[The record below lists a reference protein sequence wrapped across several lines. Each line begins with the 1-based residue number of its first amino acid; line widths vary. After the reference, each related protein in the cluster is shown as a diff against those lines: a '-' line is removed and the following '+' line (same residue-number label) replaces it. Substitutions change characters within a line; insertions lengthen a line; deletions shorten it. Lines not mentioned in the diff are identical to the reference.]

1 MNVDL
6 IQDVFVAALV
16 VSVMLSVG
24 FTLDPAQLRDV
35 LGRRLQIASA
45 LSFEHALMPLLAFGI
60 AVALGAPPSGVAAV
74 VLCAAAPGG
83 PVGPVFA
90 QQARGD
96 VALAV
101 SLVVVMGILNVVTT
115 PLTLTLFGL
124 GADVPGGVALPL
136 IRTIALFQLLPLG
149 VAMYWRRHRPD
160 SAAVLGKL
168 CETATKAI
176 IAFLIVGVTI
186 ARWELLWQLDRR
198 TLAAVG
204 LCCLVSVGGGYIALQ
219 GDRAARRALACVAG
233 VRNLSLGLL
242 VASTAFDEE
251 TLLAVM
257 VYGLLM
263 LVVVAPVSVFW
274 SRRAIPSPLN
284 DAGPAAPR
292 SP

>member
-24 FTLDPAQLRDV
+24 FTLDPAQLREV

-45 LSFEHALMPLLAFGI
+45 LTFEHALMPLLAFGI
-60 AVALGAPPSGVAAV
+60 ASALGAPPSGVAAV

-124 GADVPGGVALPL
+124 GADVAGGVALPL

-149 VAMYWRRHRPD
+149 IAMFWRRRRPR
-160 SAAVLGKL
+160 SAAVLGRV

-176 IAFLIVGVTI
+176 IGLLIVGVTI

-198 TLAAVG
+198 TLVAVAA
-204 LCCLVSVGGGYIALQ
+204 CCAVSVAGGYAALQ
-219 GDRAARRALACVAG
+219 GMPAARRALACVAG

-263 LVVVAPVSVFW
+263 LVVVAPVSIVW
-274 SRRAIPSPLN
+274 SRRP
-284 DAGPAAPR
+284 PASAVTEGLV
-292 SP
+292 S